1 MFEDAMEGSPA
12 AWALPVP
19 WSEDE
24 VTGGHRGM
32 MVLPRIISGRKIIDA
47 DAASTVHASFRHG
60 TISRAQDVF
69 LLLPLYRWS
78 KKGLD
83 DMEQGILALGHSEL
97 RGCYRERAGFLL
109 DLLFAGI
116 LGHYSDALTIFKSS
130 ISGGSGSGVIKE
142 IVRRAADCDHADVA
156 GRRQRKTPAACAM
169 DYRAVVTGGISTGWR
184 CNGKGFAQNSDQ
196 RRRSAASPAAG
207 RSSPISHHAL
217 LSPRLVA
224 VLSRDLVTHDLVSAQ
239 LSDTRNGARSN
250 SSQNLKPPPQCS
262 HPSSASQPLPPHAM
276 APSPPAPLLLLLALS
291 GLAVAAAQLPFP
303 PPPPQQQP
311 TNASDADALR
321 AVFKQW
327 GLGYGGPV
335 TAEDPC
341 RKRFWFQSF
350 AMNASI
356 NCSCGDSTLPC
367 RISHLNVTGYRNLT
381 DIPPALF
388 NLTELVSLDLS
399 NNNLSGQIPPG
410 IANLTKLE
418 TWHFNNNQLSG
429 PFPNGS
435 SGLRSLQSLWM
446 FDNYIEGTLPEF
458 LANFTNLTDLRIY
471 GMKLQGPI
479 PKKFSNLI
487 KLEKLMLGDLDGG
500 NSTFDFIANWTNLST
515 LDLGSN
521 NISGSVE
528 LLLQHKNSSL
538 YLGGNNF
545 SGNLPSEMVQS
556 SRPLD
561 VSYNPLLIGIL
572 PDNPAGQKWSINYIG
587 TSIGA
592 SRTTNSE
599 NLTLLNCLH
608 MKGCNRTFYNNLI
621 TSCAVNCG
629 GKQTT
634 YPDSLSNTFYDDTSD
649 LGAAGFHVN
658 SDRQWVVSNVGS
670 DPLTLGNSPGIVNAG
685 QVNLGTDLP
694 ELYRTA
700 RTSRSDLWYY
710 VVGLSNGKYT
720 VQLFFAEIVIES
732 ELNRGPGRR
741 SFNIDIQDRNIKTDF
756 DITKEAGGFGRPT
769 NITHEATVD
778 NSVLKIHLYWNG
790 RGTRAIPYEGA
801 YGPLVSA
808 IRVFLP
814 EIPPNNSPA
823 PARPEAAPHDN
834 KRRGVVA
841 GIAALCI
848 AVAVISSSVVYLWW
862 KWVSLVKHSN
872 T

>member
-1 MFEDAMEGSPA
+1 MGC
-12 AWALPVP
+12 
-19 WSEDE
+19 
-24 VTGGHRGM
+24 
-32 MVLPRIISGRKIIDA
+32 
-47 DAASTVHASFRHG
+47 
-60 TISRAQDVF
+60 
-69 LLLPLYRWS
+69 LLKTQTS
-78 KKGLD
+78 
-83 DMEQGILALGHSEL
+83 
-97 RGCYRERAGFLL
+97 
-109 DLLFAGI
+109 
-116 LGHYSDALTIFKSS
+116 
-130 ISGGSGSGVIKE
+130 
-142 IVRRAADCDHADVA
+142 AADPPHLPPPA
-156 GRRQRKTPAACAM
+156 GAPPSC
-169 DYRAVVTGGISTGWR
+169 
-184 CNGKGFAQNSDQ
+184 
-196 RRRSAASPAAG
+196 SPLPEVG
-207 RSSPISHHAL
+207 SRPL
-217 LSPRLVA
+217 
-224 VLSRDLVTHDLVSAQ
+224 RDLVTHDLVSAQ

-250 SSQNLKPPPQCS
+250 SFQNLKHPPNVPTPPPQVNRY
-262 HPSSASQPLPPHAM
+262 LPTPM
-276 APSPPAPLLLLLALS
+276 APSPPAPFLLLLALS
-291 GLAVAAAQLPFP
+291 GLAVAAAQFPFP
-303 PPPPQQQP
+303 PPQL

-327 GLGYGGPV
+327 GLGYGA
-335 TAEDPC
+335 TATTPEDPC
-341 RKRFWFQSF
+341 LKKVWFGSL
-350 AMNASI
+350 ARNASI
-356 NCSCGDSTLPC
+356 DCSCGDSTLPC
-367 RISHLNVTGYRNLT
+367 RITHLNVTGYRNLT
-381 DIPPALF
+381 DFPPALF

-410 IANLTKLE
+410 IANLSKLE
-418 TWHFNNNQLSG
+418 TWHFNNNQLNG

-458 LANFTNLTDLRIY
+458 IANFTNLTDLRIY

-487 KLEKLMLGDLDGG
+487 NLEKLMLGDLDGR

-515 LDLGSN
+515 LSLRKCGITGELPNMLSNLLPNLTYLDLGSN
-521 NISGSVE
+521 NISGSLR
-528 LLLQHKNSSL
+528 LLLPYKNSSL

-587 TSIGA
+587 TSIDA

-608 MKGCNRTFYNNLI
+608 MKGCDRTFYNNLI

-634 YPDSLSNTFYDDTSD
+634 YPDSLSNMFYDDTSD
-649 LGAAGFHVN
+649 LGASGFHVN

-670 DPLTLGNSPGIVNAG
+670 DPLTLSNSPGVVNES

-732 ELNRGPGRR
+732 ELNSGPGRR

-790 RGTRAIPYEGA
+790 RGPRAIPYEGA

-814 EIPPNNSPA
+814 EIPPNNSPP

-848 AVAVISSSVVYLWW
+848 AAAVISSSVVYLWW
-862 KWVSLVKHSN
+862 KWVSLVKHPN